1 MLPLKEYLKH
11 PSVLGCAL
19 LEHYGQWLPDS
30 IYLKLMFRFKMGY
43 RLNLRHPKTFSEK
56 IQWLKLY
63 NRNSDYTQ
71 MVDKYAV
78 KEYVAKIIGEEYVIP
93 TLGVWD
99 KPEDIEWEKLP
110 NQFVLKTTHGGGSTG
125 VVICRDK
132 SAFDKQNAIDKLNA
146 SLEMD
151 IYKLFKEWPY
161 KNVPKRIIAERYVLP
176 ATDKKDLSD
185 YKWYCFN
192 GVPKYCQVIQ
202 DRTSEETI
210 DFFDTDWRHQE
221 FVGLN
226 PIADQAVVAP
236 ICPSHL
242 ETQVQLASLLSKC
255 FPFSRIDL
263 YEAENKV
270 YFGEITFFP
279 MSGFGSFRP
288 NQYNEILGQMISLP
302 PKYE

>member
-1 MLPLKEYLKH
+1 MLPIKEYLKH

-19 LEHYGQWLPDS
+19 LEHYGQWLSDS

-302 PKYE
+302 LKYE

>member
-19 LEHYGQWLPDS
+19 LEHYGQWLSDS

-63 NRNSDYTQ
+63 NRNSEYTQ

-93 TLGVWD
+93 TLGIWD
-99 KPEDIEWEKLP
+99 KPEDIDWEKLP

-132 SAFDKQNAIDKLNA
+132 TAFDKQNAIDKLNA

-151 IYKLFKEWPY
+151 IYKLFREWPY
-161 KNVPKRIIAERYVLP
+161 KNVPKRIIAEQYIEPPYDTNDLP
-176 ATDKKDLSD
+176 D
-185 YKWYCFN
+185 YKFFCFN
-192 GVPKYCQVIQ
+192 GKPIFCQVISG
-202 DRTSEETI
+202 RNATESI
-210 DFFDTDWRHQE
+210 DFFDLQWNHQPFHE
-221 FVGLN
+221 PRIFPHATSMLM
-226 PIADQAVVAP
+226 
-236 ICPSHL
+236 CPQHFEKMIELSR
-242 ETQVQLASLLSKC
+242 QLADDK
-255 FPFSRIDL
+255 PFSRIDFYDVNGQVL
-263 YEAENKV
+263 
-270 YFGEITFFP
+270 FGEITFFP
-279 MSGFGSFRP
+279 TSGMGGFDPEEWDCKFGDLIELP
-288 NQYNEILGQMISLP
+288 TKYNN
-302 PKYE
+302 